1 MSVKSRQKYSK
12 IMRRRKQKIERRL
25 KRKQWEDQERP
36 MFKGRNIQYE
46 LAEKSQAINCGGIG
60 AIHQMVQRCGLVEEI
75 NAKLNLLK
83 IHVPYHE
90 SDHVLNIAYNILAGG
105 MRLEDIELNRNNE
118 GYLNA
123 VGAQRIP
130 DPTTAGDFTR
140 RFTPEDIG
148 NLMEGINTVRSR
160 VWAEGRKEKFKEA
173 LIDVDGTIAGT
184 YGECKGGMNIS
195 HKGIW
200 GYSPLIVSLANT
212 KEVLYLENRSGNVA
226 SHDGSVKWID
236 RAIEMVEPYAE
247 GICIRGDTDFSLTGN
262 FDRWSERVDF
272 VFGMDASAVL
282 KRRAE
287 ELPKEGWKVLVRK
300 PKYTVK
306 TQGRQKPE
314 NIKEEI
320 VKEKGYKNIRLE
332 SERVAEFEY
341 QPGKCKQGYRIVV
354 LEKNLSVER
363 GERVLFDDI
372 RYFFYITTLRDRTA
386 EEVVELA
393 NGRCDQENVIEQLK
407 NGVNAMR
414 MPVRDLESNWAYMV
428 IAALAWNLKAWFGL
442 LMPNVVRGA
451 QVLKMEFRRFLNA
464 LILLPCQI
472 VKTGRKIVYRLLGY
486 NDWLK
491 DFFATWERI
500 RRLKLVLV

>member
-12 IMRRRKQKIERRL
+12 ILRRRKQKIERRL

-75 NAKLNLLK
+75 NAKLKLLK
-83 IHVPYHE
+83 VHVPYHE

-140 RFTPEDIG
+140 RFTAEDIWG
-148 NLMEGINTVRSR
+148 LMEGINTVRRR
-160 VWAEGRKEKFKEA
+160 VWAEGWKEKLKEA

-236 RAIEMVEPYAE
+236 LSSWK
-247 GICIRGDTDFSLTGN
+247 RGG
-262 FDRWSERVDF
+262 
-272 VFGMDASAVL
+272 
-282 KRRAE
+282 
-287 ELPKEGWKVLVRK
+287 
-300 PKYTVK
+300 
-306 TQGRQKPE
+306 
-314 NIKEEI
+314 EI

-341 QPGKCKQGYRIVV
+341 PPGKCKQGYRIVV

-363 GERVLFDDI
+363 GDPR
-372 RYFFYITTLRDRTA
+372 
-386 EEVVELA
+386 
-393 NGRCDQENVIEQLK
+393 
-407 NGVNAMR
+407 
-414 MPVRDLESNWAYMV
+414 
-428 IAALAWNLKAWFGL
+428 
-442 LMPNVVRGA
+442 
-451 QVLKMEFRRFLNA
+451 LN
-464 LILLPCQI
+464 Q
-472 VKTGRKIVYRLLGY
+472 RL
-486 NDWLK
+486 
-491 DFFATWERI
+491 
-500 RRLKLVLV
+500 

>member
-1 MSVKSRQKYSK
+1 
-12 IMRRRKQKIERRL
+12 
-25 KRKQWEDQERP
+25 
-36 MFKGRNIQYE
+36 
-46 LAEKSQAINCGGIG
+46 
-60 AIHQMVQRCGLVEEI
+60 
-75 NAKLNLLK
+75 
-83 IHVPYHE
+83 
-90 SDHVLNIAYNILAGG
+90 

-148 NLMEGINTVRSR
+148 KLMESINTVRSR
-160 VWAEGRKEKFKEA
+160 VWTEGRKEKLKEA
-173 LIDVDGTIAGT
+173 LIDVDGTIAWT

-195 HKGIW
+195 YKGIW
-200 GYSPLIVSLANT
+200 GYAPLIVSLANT

-236 RAIEMVEPYAE
+236 RAIEVVEPYAE
-247 GICIRGDTDFSLTGN
+247 AVCIRGDTDFSLTGN

-272 VFGMDASAVL
+272 VFGMDAHAVL
-282 KRRAE
+282 IKRAE
-287 ELPKEGWKVLVRK
+287 ELPKEAWKVLERK
-300 PKYTVK
+300 AKYTVK
-306 TQGRQKPE
+306 TQERQKPE

-341 QPGKCKQGYRIVV
+341 QPGKCKQGYRVVV

-386 EEVVELA
+386 EDVVELA

-414 MPVRDLESNWAYMV
+414 CR
-428 IAALAWNLKAWFGL
+428 
-442 LMPNVVRGA
+442 
-451 QVLKMEFRRFLNA
+451 
-464 LILLPCQI
+464 
-472 VKTGRKIVYRLLGY
+472 
-486 NDWLK
+486 
-491 DFFATWERI
+491 
-500 RRLKLVLV
+500 

>member
-1 MSVKSRQKYSK
+1 
-12 IMRRRKQKIERRL
+12 
-25 KRKQWEDQERP
+25 
-36 MFKGRNIQYE
+36 
-46 LAEKSQAINCGGIG
+46 
-60 AIHQMVQRCGLVEEI
+60 
-75 NAKLNLLK
+75 
-83 IHVPYHE
+83 
-90 SDHVLNIAYNILAGG
+90 

-148 NLMEGINTVRSR
+148 KLMESINTVRSR
-160 VWAEGRKEKFKEA
+160 VWTEGRKEKLKEA

-195 HKGIW
+195 YKGIW
-200 GYSPLIVSLANT
+200 GYAPLIVSLANT

-236 RAIEMVEPYAE
+236 RAIEVVEPYAE
-247 GICIRGDTDFSLTGN
+247 AVCIRGDTDFSLTGN

-272 VFGMDASAVL
+272 VFGMDAHAVL
-282 KRRAE
+282 IKRAE
-287 ELPKEGWKVLVRK
+287 ELPKEAWKVLERK
-300 PKYTVK
+300 AKYTVK
-306 TQGRQKPE
+306 TQERQKPE

-386 EEVVELA
+386 EDVVELA

-414 MPVRDLESNWAYMV
+414 CR
-428 IAALAWNLKAWFGL
+428 
-442 LMPNVVRGA
+442 
-451 QVLKMEFRRFLNA
+451 
-464 LILLPCQI
+464 
-472 VKTGRKIVYRLLGY
+472 
-486 NDWLK
+486 
-491 DFFATWERI
+491 
-500 RRLKLVLV
+500 